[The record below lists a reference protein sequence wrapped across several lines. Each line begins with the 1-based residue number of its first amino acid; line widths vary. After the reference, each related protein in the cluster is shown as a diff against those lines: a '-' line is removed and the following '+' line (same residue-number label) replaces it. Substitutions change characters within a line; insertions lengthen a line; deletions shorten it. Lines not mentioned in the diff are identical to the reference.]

1 MFKKKKKATKK
12 PYISFQ
18 QLSRK

>member
-1 MFKKKKKATKK
+1 MFEKKKKATKK